1 MDDRIKKLSHLLTT
15 YSCSLQKGEKV
26 LIDYEGEEAKPLVRQ
41 LIKDAYSLGARPYV
55 NHRDSA
61 VLREILLGA
70 DEEQMEFLNDYQ
82 LYQMKGMDA
91 YIAIRAGANTS
102 ELADVPSDQLNM
114 YYRLTQPTLDYRVN
128 KTKWVILRYP
138 NPSMAQLAGKSQ
150 EAFEDFF
157 FDVCTLDY
165 GKMSKAMDALVD
177 RMNRTDKVHLVG
189 PGTDLT
195 FSIKDIPAIK
205 CAGECNIP
213 DGKVYTAPVKE
224 SMNGVISYNT
234 CSEEQ
239 GFTYDNIRFEIKKG
253 KIVKATAN
261 DTERI
266 NALLDTDEGARY
278 FGEFAIGVNPYVLEP
293 MKDTLFDEKI
303 CGSFHLTPGMAYED
317 ADNGNK
323 SAVHWDLVMIQREEY
338 GGGEI
343 WFDDELIR
351 KDGLFVTDDL
361 KCLNPEN
368 LK

>member
-1 MDDRIKKLSHLLTT
+1 MDERIKKLSHLLTT

-91 YIAIRAGANTS
+91 YIAIRAGANSS

-213 DGKVYTAPVKE
+213 DGEVYTAPVKE

-239 GFTYDNIRFEIKKG
+239 GFTYDSIRFEIKKG

-266 NALLDTDEGARY
+266 NALLNTDEGARY

>member
-91 YIAIRAGANTS
+91 YIAIRAGANSS

-213 DGKVYTAPVKE
+213 DGEVYTAPVKE

-239 GFTYDNIRFEIKKG
+239 GFTYDSIRFEIKKG

-278 FGEFAIGVNPYVLEP
+278 FGEFAIDVNPYVLEP

>member
-177 RMNRTDKVHLVG
+177 RMNRTDKVRLVG

-213 DGKVYTAPVKE
+213 DGEVYTAPVKD

-343 WFDDELIR
+343 WFDDVLIR

-361 KCLNPEN
+361 KFLNPEN

>member
-1 MDDRIKKLSHLLTT
+1 MDERIKKLSHLLTT

-41 LIKDAYSLGARPYV
+41 LIKDAYSLGTRPYV

-91 YIAIRAGANTS
+91 YIAIRAGANSS
-102 ELADVPSDQLNM
+102 ELADVPSDQLNL

-213 DGKVYTAPVKE
+213 DGEVYTAPVKE

-239 GFTYDNIRFEIKKG
+239 GFTYDSIRFEIKKG

>member
-1 MDDRIKKLSHLLTT
+1 MDERIKKLSHLLTT

-177 RMNRTDKVHLVG
+177 RMNRTDKVRLVG

-213 DGKVYTAPVKE
+213 DGEVYTAPVKD

-343 WFDDELIR
+343 
-351 KDGLFVTDDL
+351 
-361 KCLNPEN
+361 
-368 LK
+368 

>member
-1 MDDRIKKLSHLLTT
+1 MDERIKKLSHLLTT

-91 YIAIRAGANTS
+91 YIAIRAGANSS

-213 DGKVYTAPVKE
+213 DGEVYTAPVKE

-239 GFTYDNIRFEIKKG
+239 GFTYDSNRFEIKKG

-278 FGEFAIGVNPYVLEP
+278 FGEFAIDVNPYVLEP

>member
-1 MDDRIKKLSHLLTT
+1 MDERIKKLSHLLTT

-91 YIAIRAGANTS
+91 YIAIRAGANSS

-213 DGKVYTAPVKE
+213 DGEVYTAPVKE

-239 GFTYDNIRFEIKKG
+239 GFTYDSIRFEIKKG

-278 FGEFAIGVNPYVLEP
+278 FGEFAIDVNPYVLEP

>member
-1 MDDRIKKLSHLLTT
+1 MDERIKKLSHLLTT

-91 YIAIRAGANTS
+91 YIAIRAGANSS

-165 GKMSKAMDALVD
+165 GKMSRAMDVLVD
-177 RMNRTDKVHLVG
+177 RMNRTDQVHLTG

-213 DGKVYTAPVKE
+213 DGEVYTAPVRD

-239 GFTYDNIRFEIKKG
+239 GFTYDSIRFEIQNG
-253 KIVKATAN
+253 KIVKAQAN
-261 DTERI
+261 DTDRI

-323 SAVHWDLVMIQREEY
+323 SAVHWDLVMIQRPEY

-343 WFDDELIR
+343 WFDGELVR

>member
-1 MDDRIKKLSHLLTT
+1 MDERIKKLSHLLTT

-91 YIAIRAGANTS
+91 YIAIRAGANSS

-213 DGKVYTAPVKE
+213 DGEVYTAPVKE

>member
-177 RMNRTDKVHLVG
+177 RMNRTDKVRLVG

-213 DGKVYTAPVKE
+213 DGEVYTAPVKD

>member
-1 MDDRIKKLSHLLTT
+1 MDERIKKLSHLLTT

-91 YIAIRAGANTS
+91 YIAIRAGANSS

-114 YYRLTQPTLDYRVN
+114 YYQLTQPTLDYRVN

-213 DGKVYTAPVKE
+213 DGEVYTAPVKE

-239 GFTYDNIRFEIKKG
+239 GFTYDSIRFEIKKG

>member
-1 MDDRIKKLSHLLTT
+1 MDERIKKLSHLLTT

-91 YIAIRAGANTS
+91 YIAIRAGANSS

-213 DGKVYTAPVKE
+213 DGEVYTAPVKE

-239 GFTYDNIRFEIKKG
+239 GFTYDSIRFEIKKG

-278 FGEFAIGVNPYVLEP
+278 FGEFAIGVNPYVL
-293 MKDTLFDEKI
+293 
-303 CGSFHLTPGMAYED
+303 
-317 ADNGNK
+317 
-323 SAVHWDLVMIQREEY
+323 
-338 GGGEI
+338 
-343 WFDDELIR
+343 
-351 KDGLFVTDDL
+351 
-361 KCLNPEN
+361 
-368 LK
+368 

>member
-91 YIAIRAGANTS
+91 YIAIRAGANSS

-213 DGKVYTAPVKE
+213 DGEVYTAPVKE

-239 GFTYDNIRFEIKKG
+239 GFTYDSIRFEIKKG

>member
-165 GKMSKAMDALVD
+165 GKMSKAMDALVE
-177 RMNRTDKVHLVG
+177 RMNRTDKVHVVG

-213 DGKVYTAPVKE
+213 DGEVYTAPVKE

>member
-1 MDDRIKKLSHLLTT
+1 MDARIKKLSHLLTT

-213 DGKVYTAPVKE
+213 DGEVYTAPVKE

-239 GFTYDNIRFEIKKG
+239 GFTYDSIRFEIKKG

-303 CGSFHLTPGMAYED
+303 CGSFHLTPGIAYED